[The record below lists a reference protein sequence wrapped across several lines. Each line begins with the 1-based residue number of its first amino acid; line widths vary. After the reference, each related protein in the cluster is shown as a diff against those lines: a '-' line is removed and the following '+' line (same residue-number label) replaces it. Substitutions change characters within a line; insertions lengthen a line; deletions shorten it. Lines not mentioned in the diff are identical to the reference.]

1 MKESKF
7 FKILFFIC
15 YLKRMITFVTAFTCF
30 TILNR
35 TIKFSLSR
43 GIV

>member
-15 YLKRMITFVTAFTCF
+15 YLKRMITFVTAFT
-30 TILNR
+30 LLYNP
-35 TIKFSLSR
+35 
-43 GIV
+43 